1 MTKTRLEIDG
11 RPGSFF
17 EAEVKGSELHIA
29 VGPRGRN
36 IAAKVRPFPSE
47 AAAKA
52 ELERL
57 AGLHRTK
64 GYVDAVEA
72 APPRLGIAASG
83 SPHAR
88 RKRATR
94 RTGSWSSTTHYSPP
108 AKQPRTIRRRGTA
121 MLRDSKLAK
130 RVQLV
135 TTPPDGARAA
145 RYAHPQQVQRMPLD
159 LPRGGEPPEVK
170 QS

>member
-83 SPHAR
+83 RTPDASEQPGALEAGHR
-88 RKRATR
+88 RRTTR
-94 RTGSWSSTTHYSPP
+94 RLRS
-108 AKQPRTIRRRGTA
+108 RTIRRRGTA

-135 TTPPDGARAA
+135 TTPDGARAA